1 MGKSK
6 SKKQSA
12 KVFMEHILG
21 VDFGVSGGDKT
32 ATLEYIPYHNSLI
45 DPFFLER
52 ERKLEVPKING
63 KIKFYNGSSIKFH
76 SVDPSEAGRGIRP
89 FEYIGEMNDEFEIE
103 VKHFQKG
110 DITVSSISK
119 NKISDIE
126 KSYQK

>member
-1 MGKSK
+1 M
-6 SKKQSA
+6 A
-12 KVFMEHILG
+12 KITFRNG
-21 VDFGVSGGDKT
+21 S
-32 ATLEYIPYHNSLI
+32 S
-45 DPFFLER
+45 
-52 ERKLEVPKING
+52 LEVPDNI
-63 KIKFYNGSSIKFH
+63 
-76 SVDPSEAGRGIRP
+76 DPSQACRGTKP